1 MATGD
6 GPAVSDPDA
15 ALLARLVT
23 RDEAALA
30 ELYDRHGRAAHAL
43 ALRVTGN
50 AETAQDVVQEAFL
63 ALWRRG
69 HTYQPER
76 GAVRGWLLTVVRN
89 RAIDALRGSGGQVA
103 RVLPVDTLVLAAT
116 DNPEAEAMQAV
127 DGRRVRA
134 ALAALPPEQRDV
146 VELAYFGGLAYPEV
160 AERMGIPLGTV
171 KSRMRLALE
180 RLRGSLRAWERD
192 A

>member
-1 MATGD
+1 MD
-6 GPAVSDPDA
+6 GSAVSDSDA
-15 ALLARLVT
+15 VLLARLVS
-23 RDEAALA
+23 RDEDALA
-30 ELYDRHGRAAHAL
+30 ELYDRHGRAAYAL

-50 AETAQDVVQEAFL
+50 AESAQDVVQEAFL

-89 RAIDALRGSGGQVA
+89 RAIDSLRGPSGQAA
-103 RVLPVDTLVLAAT
+103 RTMPVDALPLAAA
-116 DNPEAEAMQAV
+116 DNPEAEAVRTV

-134 ALAALPPEQRDV
+134 ALAELPPEQRDV

-180 RLRGSLRAWERD
+180 RLRGLLRAWELD
-192 A
+192 V